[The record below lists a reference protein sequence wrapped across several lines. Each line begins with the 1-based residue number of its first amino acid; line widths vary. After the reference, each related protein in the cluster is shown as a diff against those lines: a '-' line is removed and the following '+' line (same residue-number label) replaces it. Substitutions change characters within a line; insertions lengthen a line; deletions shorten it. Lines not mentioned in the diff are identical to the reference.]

1 MKKTNFLKAKTKDCA
16 LSSFKLYNEKD
27 AVSSLNREE
36 IFALKTLP
44 KNKDL
49 IIQKSDK
56 GNSLVLINKSDY
68 LDKMYNILSGSK
80 IFVKSS
86 VMDDKHLNFIDGI
99 DKKLNDLSKES
110 KASGA
115 ISETGYKKLKPKG
128 SSFVVLYGLCKT
140 NKKVLDKCPP
150 FKSTLSAIKN
160 PSYNLANCYFPL
172 LNQSQN
178 IILQLK
184 TVLNSLRKYVN
195 TILNT
200 L

>member
-49 IIQKSDK
+49 IIQKSDE

-99 DKKLNDLSKES
+99 EKKLNDLSKES

-115 ISETGYKKLKPKG
+115 ISETGYKK
-128 SSFVVLYGLCKT
+128 T
-140 NKKVLDKCPP
+140 
-150 FKSTLSAIKN
+150 
-160 PSYNLANCYFPL
+160 
-172 LNQSQN
+172 
-178 IILQLK
+178 
-184 TVLNSLRKYVN
+184 
-195 TILNT
+195 
-200 L
+200 